1 MYRLLN
7 RLGQEG
13 LEPLL
18 QHLESFI
25 KQSGLDDMKACV
37 EIIVTVSHCCCCS
50 SSPTPLPLLQDSEKY
65 IEELLKLF
73 TQYSKLVEEAFE
85 NDSRFLTSRDKVS
98 SGLVLPAKYNG

>member
-7 RLGQEG
+7 RLGHEG

-37 EIIVTVSHCCCCS
+37 EIIVTVRTTATVAVAY
-50 SSPTPLPLLQDSEKY
+50 SPAP
-65 IEELLKLF
+65 F
-73 TQYSKLVEEAFE
+73 
-85 NDSRFLTSRDKVS
+85 
-98 SGLVLPAKYNG
+98 

>member
-37 EIIVTVSHCCCCS
+37 EIIVTVSC
-50 SSPTPLPLLQDSEKY
+50 
-65 IEELLKLF
+65 
-73 TQYSKLVEEAFE
+73 
-85 NDSRFLTSRDKVS
+85 
-98 SGLVLPAKYNG
+98 

>member
-1 MYRLLN
+1 MFHQFKASFPVAVELRLMYRLLN

-37 EIIVTVSHCCCCS
+37 EIIVTVSC
-50 SSPTPLPLLQDSEKY
+50 
-65 IEELLKLF
+65 
-73 TQYSKLVEEAFE
+73 
-85 NDSRFLTSRDKVS
+85 
-98 SGLVLPAKYNG
+98 

>member
-1 MYRLLN
+1 MYHLLN

-37 EIIVTVSHCCCCS
+37 EIIVTVCFTRYSCAVW
-50 SSPTPLPLLQDSEKY
+50 LLLY
-65 IEELLKLF
+65 MH
-73 TQYSKLVEEAFE
+73 
-85 NDSRFLTSRDKVS
+85 SRDIHKAS
-98 SGLVLPAKYNG
+98 CGTES